1 MNIKVI
7 FHTPVFDP
15 LQNRS
20 MRKKQNNLLWVPICN
35 KLVWIYFNYI
45 FYVVQKLPE
54 NEKQNQFS
62 NVSLNLTVTKY
73 FLFSPSR
80 LNALISPVR
89 LCLISILLIKRQKRE
104 KERKKPNR
112 AAFRCLLCPQ
122 CVSVIYCS
130 GSDSECVT
138 HPKNQPPHPPAE
150 IIHSYSRHIHT
161 HTPTII
167 TECYPKVTLY
177 NPGTVRS
184 DSVLMFP
191 TSEAEMK
198 ISTSW
203 NNHLCMLCCSTSTR
217 LYLAALSSSALLN

>member
-1 MNIKVI
+1 M
-7 FHTPVFDP
+7 FHSETYSSVLDWKYQMDLHISYRNEHKSDIPYTCFW
-15 LQNRS
+15 S
-20 MRKKQNNLLWVPICN
+20 TSKHKYAKKAKQLLGRWVPICN

-80 LNALISPVR
+80 LNAFISPVR

-150 IIHSYSRHIHT
+150 IIHSYSTHT
-161 HTPTII
+161 HP
-167 TECYPKVTLY
+167 
-177 NPGTVRS
+177 
-184 DSVLMFP
+184 
-191 TSEAEMK
+191 A
-198 ISTSW
+198 
-203 NNHLCMLCCSTSTR
+203 
-217 LYLAALSSSALLN
+217 